1 MKHNKFLL
9 LIFVVIS
16 LLVISGCSTPSDEQQ
31 AVDLEQ
37 LVETFIAQTQGA
49 QQQIEAIVTQT
60 MAAMPT
66 SSEEKTPVEEPSPE
80 ASPTLE
86 PTATT
91 TATETPLP
99 TATAIST
106 ESPLPTAT
114 AMSSVPLAEVSVAT
128 NCRTGPGKIYDWVS
142 VLPVGRQVEVV
153 ARIAS
158 GTYWVVQDPAGPGT
172 CWLWGNYARVSGHT
186 SDLPVWAAPPTP
198 TPIAGATPTP
208 TRVQL
213 EVTVPTNCRVGPG
226 KLFAIVSVLRTGKT
240 VNVIA
245 RHASA
250 DFWVVEN
257 PGGSGNCWVWGEYA
271 TFTGSPANLPVWN
284 PPPTPTP
291 QVGQTPTPSAV
302 TLRVS
307 VPTNCRVGPGRAFD
321 IVSVLHT
328 GKSVNVIARHATAD
342 FWVIENPG
350 GSGNCW
356 VWGEYATFTGS
367 PVNLPVWDPPPTPT
381 PASVSLQVR
390 VDTNCR
396 TGPGIPYNIVTVF
409 RIGQTGEVIARN
421 AAETYW
427 VIRHPIGSGHCWVW
441 GKYATLTGPTA
452 SLPVWSPP

>member
-1 MKHNKFLL
+1 MKHNKFLML
-9 LIFVVIS
+9 LFFVIP
-16 LLVISGCSTPSDEQQ
+16 LLLISGCSAPPDGEQE
-31 AVDLEQ
+31 VDLEQ
-37 LVETFIAQTQGA
+37 LVGTYIAQTQGA

-66 SSEEKTPVEEPSPE
+66 SVEEKAPVEEPSPV

-86 PTATT
+86 PTATAT
-91 TATETPLP
+91 ATATATETPLP
-99 TATAIST
+99 TATAT
-106 ESPLPTAT
+106 TT
-114 AMSSVPLAEVSVAT
+114 VPLAEVSVAT

-153 ARIAS
+153 ARS
-158 GTYWVVQDPAGPGT
+158 VYGTYWVVQNPAGPGT
-172 CWLWGNYARVSGHT
+172 CWLWGNYARV
-186 SDLPVWAAPPTP
+186 
-198 TPIAGATPTP
+198 AGET
-208 TRVQL
+208 
-213 EVTVPTNCRVGPG
+213 
-226 KLFAIVSVLRTGKT
+226 
-240 VNVIA
+240 
-245 RHASA
+245 
-250 DFWVVEN
+250 
-257 PGGSGNCWVWGEYA
+257 
-271 TFTGSPANLPVWN
+271 ANLPVWDS
-284 PPPTPTP
+284 PPTPTP
-291 QVGQTPTPSAV
+291 QAGQTPTPSAV

-367 PVNLPVWDPPPTPT
+367 PASLPVWDPPPTPT

-421 AAETYW
+421 AAGTYW
-427 VIRHPIGSGHCWVW
+427 VIKNPTNAGHCWVW

>member
-1 MKHNKFLL
+1 MKHNKFLML
-9 LIFVVIS
+9 LFFVIP
-16 LLVISGCSTPSDEQQ
+16 LLLISGCSAPPDGEQE
-31 AVDLEQ
+31 VDLEQ
-37 LVETFIAQTQGA
+37 LVGTYIAQTQGA

-66 SSEEKTPVEEPSPE
+66 NVEEKAPVEEPSPV

-86 PTATT
+86 PTATAT
-91 TATETPLP
+91 ATATATETPLP
-99 TATAIST
+99 TATAT
-106 ESPLPTAT
+106 TT
-114 AMSSVPLAEVSVAT
+114 VPLAEVSVAT

-142 VLPVGRQVEVV
+142 VLPVGKQVEVV
-153 ARIAS
+153 ARS
-158 GTYWVVQDPAGPGT
+158 VYGTYWVVQNPAGPGT
-172 CWLWGNYARVSGHT
+172 CWLWGNYARV
-186 SDLPVWAAPPTP
+186 
-198 TPIAGATPTP
+198 AGET
-208 TRVQL
+208 
-213 EVTVPTNCRVGPG
+213 
-226 KLFAIVSVLRTGKT
+226 
-240 VNVIA
+240 
-245 RHASA
+245 
-250 DFWVVEN
+250 
-257 PGGSGNCWVWGEYA
+257 
-271 TFTGSPANLPVWN
+271 ANLPVWDS
-284 PPPTPTP
+284 PPTPTP

-356 VWGEYATFTGS
+356 VWGEYATFTGLPAS
-367 PVNLPVWDPPPTPT
+367 LPVWNPPPTPTPQVGHTPTPSAVTLRVSVPTNCRVGPGRAFDIVSVLHTGKSVNVIARHATADFWVIENPGGSGNCWVWGEYATFTGSAANLPVWDPPPTPT

-421 AAETYW
+421 AAGTYW
-427 VIRHPIGSGHCWVW
+427 VIKNPTNAGHCWVW